1 MNQNESANPVEFSII
16 NGGPFDQALAR
27 AGLNKPD
34 PKSLGLRLAALII
47 ISWLPLLILSAKAGS
62 LLGDTVQIPFFHDF
76 VVHTRFLIAVPLL
89 VIAELAIAPK
99 VRLVVRH
106 FFTSGLIHEKDLPEF
121 RRSIIDALR
130 WKESYV
136 AELVILILVILQ
148 NTARFD
154 IVSSSL
160 LSSWH
165 DVNGSEGMELTAAG
179 WWNMCVSIPI
189 FQFLFYR
196 WLWRFFI
203 WSNLLRRIAKLDLE
217 IYPTHPDH
225 SGGLSFLGEGQSKFA
240 VIILALSS
248 VMAAAI
254 ANHVLYGGESLISF
268 KFMAAMF
275 VVLILIL
282 FLGPLI
288 VFTPKLIA
296 LKREGLLEYGAL
308 ATRYVRSFD
317 QKWLRDGNGQ
327 NEPLLGTG
335 DIQSLADLS
344 TSVENISNMKA
355 FPVHLAVVK
364 GLVIATVLP
373 FLPLVATV
381 IPLKDLLKQIMEILL

>member
-1 MNQNESANPVEFSII
+1 MNQNQSANPLEFSII
-16 NGGPFDQALAR
+16 NGGLFDQALNL

-34 PKSLGLRLAALII
+34 PKSLGLRLAALIV
-47 ISWLPLLILSAKAGS
+47 ISWLPLLILSAKAGL
-62 LLGDTVQIPFFHDF
+62 LLGTTVQIPFLHDF
-76 VVHTRFLIAVPLL
+76 VVHARFLIAVPLL
-89 VIAELAIAPK
+89 VIAEIVIAPK
-99 VRLVVRH
+99 GGLVIRH
-106 FFTSGLIHEKDLPEF
+106 FFTSGLIPERDLPEF
-121 RRSIIDALR
+121 RRSIVDALR

-136 AELVILILVILQ
+136 AELIILIIVIVQ
-148 NTARFD
+148 NTGRFE
-154 IVSSSL
+154 IVSSSV

-165 DVNGSEGMELTAAG
+165 EVKGVEGMELTTAG
-179 WWNMCVSIPI
+179 WWNVCVSTPI
-189 FQFLFYR
+189 FQFLLYR

-217 IYPTHPDH
+217 LYPTHPDH

-254 ANHVLYGGESLISF
+254 ANHVLYGGESLVSF

-308 ATRYVRSFD
+308 ATSYVRSFD
-317 QKWLRDGNGQ
+317 QKWLRGDNGQ

-344 TSVENISNMKA
+344 TSVENIGGMKA
-355 FPVHLAVVK
+355 FPVGPGVVK
-364 GLVIATVLP
+364 GLVVAAVLP

-381 IPLKDLLKQIMEILL
+381 IPLKDLLKQIMGILL